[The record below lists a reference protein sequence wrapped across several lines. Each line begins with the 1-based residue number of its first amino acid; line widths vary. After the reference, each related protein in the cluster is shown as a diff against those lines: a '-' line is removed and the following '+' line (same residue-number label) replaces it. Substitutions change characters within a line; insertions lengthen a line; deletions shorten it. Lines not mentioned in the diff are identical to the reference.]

1 MRVPTKSREPG
12 DLRVAQ
18 ALSSPNGR
26 HLISCPLRR
35 SRVCPSLCSY
45 GHVLMGMCSYGACAH
60 AGMRS
65 YGIALEP
72 TLTQMRPVPA
82 IAETWGVTA
91 QTVKPP
97 RLPSAKQIRQRW
109 HDSQDFKP

>member
-1 MRVPTKSREPG
+1 M
-12 DLRVAQ
+12 
-18 ALSSPNGR
+18 
-26 HLISCPLRR
+26 SCPLAPFTGLPFLVLKRG
-35 SRVCPSLCSY
+35 LCSNGACAQT
-45 GHVLMGMCSYGACAH
+45 GHVLKR
-60 AGMRS
+60 GMRS
-65 YGIALEP
+65 YGIALEL

-82 IAETWGVTA
+82 IAETWGETA